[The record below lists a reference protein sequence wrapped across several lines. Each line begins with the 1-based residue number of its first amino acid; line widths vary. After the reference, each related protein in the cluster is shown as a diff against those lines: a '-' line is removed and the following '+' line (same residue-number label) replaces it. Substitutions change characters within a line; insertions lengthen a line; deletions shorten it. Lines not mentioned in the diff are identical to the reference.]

1 MPSGSAASA
10 LASSEGNST
19 TDPASAAGVTCCNS
33 PTEVDASNAPG
44 VYKITLTSTETQ
56 AVAGTLTGKSATAK
70 VSIIPVQVAFERLPN
85 AAPGSA
91 NGLPILDANGRVSA
105 DTTAISGDSV
115 AADNAE
121 AMFDGTGYAG
131 GTVKLAVNTVQ
142 VEGGDA
148 TDSLLAAVTSDSTK
162 LSAGALNT
170 LASHDPGA
178 TIGTSTLTAS
188 QVWEYGTR
196 SLTTFGSLVSDVAT
210 AVWSSTTRTLTSFGT
225 LASDVASAVWS
236 ATSRT
241 LTSFGTLVSDVAT
254 GVWSTSSRTLTSYG
268 TLVTDI
274 VSGVWSASSRTLTSM
289 ASIAADVWS
298 YTTRTVTQVTGSV
311 ASVASGGIT
320 SDSLASSALTAMAN
334 AVDTVLSAAHGSGS
348 WASTSGG
355 TGSCTVTITLTTNTA
370 VCPQVPFVIKS
381 NPGGALQAFGMTDEN
396 GEAVVQL
403 EPGDYYVYFGPDSR
417 YQLTVPEDFTVTTD
431 GDSVTFTCAAGT
443 YPAQGLTFAEMRAQV
458 LAGLYDHQANAQ
470 GLATMRQI
478 NETILKAWVR
488 QAHYQVD
495 ADLQWTRQRITINS
509 VNGQRR
515 YTLDPDILNIEACL
529 YDGAE
534 LIRIQAIEDI
544 VKQDVAESTGD
555 AYYWSWWANEL
566 CLYPTPD
573 EDDVP
578 ITLYCLLT
586 PSPLVDDTAIPSLP
600 PHLHDLIVLHALST
614 GYRYMGDIERAD
626 ATYAQ
631 YQGRVMAAKF
641 MLASYN
647 GRETTARSDEKVI

>member
-1 MPSGSAASA
+1 MYHLRQGTAVTVPLGPFVDSTDGYTPETGLTIAYTDVRLSVNGGEFAAKHDTNGCTHDEGGWYSCPLDSTDTANLGLLRLYVEASGA
-10 LASSEGNST
+10 LPVWHDFAVIQSNVYDSLYST
-19 TDPASAAGVTCCNS
+19 D
-33 PTEVDASNAPG
+33 
-44 VYKITLTSTETQ
+44 K
-56 AVAGTLTGKSATAK
+56 
-70 VSIIPVQVAFERLPN
+70 VQV
-85 AAPGSA
+85 
-91 NGLPILDANGRVSA
+91 DV
-105 DTTAISGDSV
+105 
-115 AADNAE
+115 
-121 AMFDGTGYAG
+121 
-131 GTVKLAVNTVQ
+131 VQ

-236 ATSRT
+236 AT
-241 LTSFGTLVSDVAT
+241 
-254 GVWSTSSRTLTSYG
+254 
-268 TLVTDI
+268 
-274 VSGVWSASSRTLTSM
+274 SRTLTSM

-544 VKQDVAESTGD
+544 VKQDAAESTGD